1 MKSISSLASLVFLG
15 VLAGVFLGI
24 RTNAAELMLPGWFQW
39 PVELVAVALY
49 AVAALVIAHRAPNLR
64 AACSNQS
71 GLLLGWFSPAVLAAL
86 EPAAPSLVSQNIAA
100 IIVLVSPLIMIGALR
115 QPPTKAG
122 LSARSL

>member
-1 MKSISSLASLVFLG
+1 MKSISSIASLVFLG

-24 RTNAAELMLPGWFQW
+24 RSNAAEVMLPDWFQS

-49 AVAALVIAHRAPNLR
+49 AVAAMVIARRASTLLNGC
-64 AACSNQS
+64 ANQS
-71 GLLLGWFSPAVLAAL
+71 GLLLCWCSPTVLAAL

-100 IIVLVSPLIMIGALR
+100 IIVLVSPLVMIGALR